1 MARIFI
7 TGSADGLG
15 LLAAKQLQDKGD
27 KRTRVF
33 SHHQDRSKVPSMK
46 PGIVLILLFCLC
58 TSIVVAQKND
68 STFLFK
74 TDLSVTNN
82 GFSIIPAFTLGKP
95 AALLDMKMGNKRLSF
110 EPQFRF
116 ALEGRPWSFVF
127 IYRYK
132 AITRSKFQ
140 LTFGGHI
147 PGLNFVTRRI
157 AVSGVDEDM
166 SVVRRFLAGEI
177 IPKYIISKNVSI
189 SIYYLRGHGFQKDGP
204 QTSNF
209 LSLQGSFT
217 RIKVAGKVYVD
228 FKPQL
233 FYLTVDADD
242 GFYANATTTIG
253 IMNFPITISNIVN
266 KAIKSDIAAK
276 DFDWNLSLVY
286 TIDKNFVVKSK

>member
-1 MARIFI
+1 MERIFI
-7 TGSADGLG
+7 TGSA
-15 LLAAKQLQDKGD
+15 A
-27 KRTRVF
+27 
-33 SHHQDRSKVPSMK
+33 SHHQDRTKIPSMK
-46 PGIVLILLFCLC
+46 PGIVLIFLFDLC
-58 TSIVVAQKND
+58 TSIVVAQKSD

-74 TDLSVTNN
+74 TDLCVTNN

-116 ALEGRPWSFVF
+116 ALEGRSWSFVF

-132 AITRSKFQ
+132 AINRSKFQ

-147 PGLNFVTRRI
+147 PGLNFVTRPI
-157 AVSGVDEDM
+157 EVNGVVEDM

-177 IPKYIISKNVSI
+177 IPKYIISKYASI

-204 QTSNF
+204 QNSNF
-209 LSLQGSFT
+209 LSLQGSLT
-217 RIKVAGKVYVD
+217 RIKIAGKVYVD
-228 FKPQL
+228 FNPQF

-253 IMNFPITISNIVN
+253 IKNFPLTISSIVN
-266 KAIKSDIAAK
+266 KAIQSDIAAN
-276 DFDWNLSLVY
+276 D
-286 TIDKNFVVKSK
+286 ID